1 MTLLSRAQHTPLRSG
16 FIETRIEGKLGPH
29 TSLFMSWCAMTT
41 GTHYEIHRGL
51 RGKTIISFTVEP
63 LDRSC
68 WCGRLPVDFVG
79 LHALLHRALRDA

>member
-1 MTLLSRAQHTPLRSG
+1 MTLLDRATHNPPRSG

-51 RGKTIISFTVEP
+51 RGKTILEITVEP
-63 LDRSC
+63 LDRKA
-68 WCGRLPVDFVG
+68 WTRT
-79 LHALLHRALRDA
+79 LRK